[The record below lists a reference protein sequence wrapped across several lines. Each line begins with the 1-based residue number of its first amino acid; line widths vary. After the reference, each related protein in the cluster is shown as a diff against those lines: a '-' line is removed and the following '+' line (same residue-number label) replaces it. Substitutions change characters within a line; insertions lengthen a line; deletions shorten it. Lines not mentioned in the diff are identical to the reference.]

1 MSAKDLSLEP
11 RRTTWGAMVQTAAYA
26 RVPLDFLAG
35 TTINEKYNVFASE
48 PINRETD
55 FADLGYFG
63 IGRGSTYMKVVSVG
77 TESTNYLH
85 EPVDAILFNQ
95 QPFILRTLDNDIPAD
110 KRAKYALRA
119 IVEINSVLYVAY
131 YLKRLDKSLSTIVA
145 SSVIPATS
153 EAPED
158 VNPLVSDPRYLNP
171 TPTKPEAG
179 NERTDGKY
187 VRVSC
192 LVQSKMDAWDIDE
205 MLNAKQIITGTT
217 QLEITEIG
225 IFSAISKTVTDDST
239 GTSITYTEAL
249 RAQLNVV
256 SPHRIMV
263 NHFAGR
269 ELIIN
274 HDFGVDDPTNF
285 QFNF

>member
-11 RRTTWGAMVQTAAYA
+11 RRTTWGAMVQTSNYT
-26 RVPLDFLAG
+26 RIPLDYLAG
-35 TTINEKYNVFASE
+35 TTINEKYGVFASE
-48 PINRETD
+48 PINSETD
-55 FADLGYFG
+55 YANLGYFG

-95 QPFILRTLDNDIPAD
+95 TPFILRTLDNDIPAD
-110 KRAKYALRA
+110 KRAKYAIRA
-119 IVEINSVLYVAY
+119 IVEINGIQYIAY
-131 YLKRLDKSLSTIVA
+131 FLKLLDKSLSQITA
-145 SSVIPATS
+145 STVIPATQDS
-153 EAPED
+153 PED
-158 VNPLVSDPRYLNP
+158 INQLVSDPRYLNP
-171 TPTKPEAG
+171 TPTKPDAG

-217 QLEITEIG
+217 QFEITEIG
-225 IFSAISKTVTDDST
+225 IFSAIPKTVTDNST
-239 GTSITYTEAL
+239 GSNVTYTEAL

-256 SPHRIMV
+256 SPHRIML

-269 ELIIN
+269 ELVIN

-285 QFNF
+285 QFVF